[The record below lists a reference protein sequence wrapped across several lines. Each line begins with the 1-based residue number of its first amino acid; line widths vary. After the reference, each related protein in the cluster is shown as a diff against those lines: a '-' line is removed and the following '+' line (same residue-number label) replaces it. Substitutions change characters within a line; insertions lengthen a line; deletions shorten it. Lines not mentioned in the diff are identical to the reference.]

1 MAKQLFNSPQKLQH
15 LGMIYRLIEQFDL
28 ISRIDLSKI
37 SGLAPASITNFTR
50 ELIDLK
56 LVIERTTQTPIVRG
70 RPAVGLAISPFHWQ
84 SVCVVLGEYEM
95 KIFLC
100 ELNGKVVQEKHYP
113 ILVNQHAQLAQ
124 LLVRNLTDFQAACQ
138 RHVAQ
143 IFAISVVVIGQLNR
157 RQSGIARLGR
167 QVIDIELQSV
177 LHQTFH
183 LPIILSE
190 YFASWVFAESSLG
203 GAISSDNVIF
213 LQVDDSIN
221 MSVLIKGKMLQADKQ
236 QRMNIDRV
244 CLPMLSPLANIIGE
258 RLPAEDRQQ
267 LKHHVTYSAIYQLI
281 DRLLPNS
288 LENNERKIQYLC
300 EQAEQGNKQAIEI
313 IHYVADNISYVLMN
327 LVNIFSSDKIMINS
341 SVLGS
346 HTLFVE
352 RLKQK
357 LNENLLLDQHQVDVI
372 TGHYSQNDAVVANA
386 MVKKYLYSGELID
399 SLSSI

>member
-1 MAKQLFNSPQKLQH
+1 MAKQLLNSPQKLQH

-84 SVCVVLGEYEM
+84 SICVVLSEYEM

-113 ILVNQHAQLAQ
+113 ILVGQHSDLAQ
-124 LLVRNLTDFQAACQ
+124 LLIRNLTDFQTTFQ
-138 RHVAQ
+138 RYIVQ
-143 IFAISVVVIGQLNR
+143 IFAISVTIIGQLNR
-157 RQSGIARLGR
+157 WQSGIVRLGR
-167 QVIDIELQSV
+167 SVIDIELQSV

-190 YFASWVFAESSLG
+190 YFSSWVFAESSLG

-213 LQVDDSIN
+213 LQIDDSIN
-221 MSVLIKGKMLQADKQ
+221 ISVLIKGKMLQGDKQ

-244 CLPMLSPLANIIGE
+244 CLPILSPLANIIGE
-258 RLPAEDRQQ
+258 RLPAEARQQ

-281 DRLLPNS
+281 DNLLPNQ
-288 LENNERKIQYLC
+288 LEDNEQKIRYLC
-300 EQAEQGNKQAIEI
+300 EQAEQKNEKAIEI

-327 LVNIFSSDKIMINS
+327 LVNIFSSDKIMVNS
-341 SVLGS
+341 SIIGS
-346 HTLFVE
+346 HILFVE

-357 LNENLLLDQHQVDVI
+357 LNDNLLLDQHQVDVI

-399 SLSSI
+399 SLS